1 MANENL
7 STSNKGI
14 QIMEHFEGV
23 KLKPYL
29 CSADVPTIGIGS
41 TYYENGTPVK
51 LTDPAITKE
60 RAYTLFRL
68 TLKKV
73 YEPVVRKAIKVK
85 LTQNQFDALV
95 CLAYNCGSIFDGM
108 ADKVN
113 TNPKDKTIWG
123 QFLQYNKVN
132 GERDGKDNDGDG
144 LIDEKGEKRE
154 EFGLTRRRN
163 SEAHLYFLDEV
174 DFYLQLLKK

>member
-1 MANENL
+1 MANEKLN
-7 STSNKGI
+7 TSAKGI
-14 QIMEHFEGV
+14 QVIEHFEGV

-29 CSADVPTIGIGS
+29 CSAKKPTIGIGS
-41 TYYENGTPVK
+41 TYYEDGTEVK
-51 LTDPAITKE
+51 ITDPAITKE
-60 RAYTLFRL
+60 RAYQLFKI

-73 YEPVVRKAIKVK
+73 YEPAVRKAIKVE
-85 LTQNQFDALV
+85 LSQNQFDALV

-113 TNPKDKTIWG
+113 ANPKEKTIWG
-123 QFLQYNKVN
+123 QFLQYNKV
-132 GERDGKDNDGDG
+132 GAESDGKDNDGDG

-163 SEAHLYFLDEV
+163 SEAHLYFLNEV
-174 DFYLQLLKK
+174 DFYLQLLNK